1 MANEPAKKQR
11 DVNTHQTF
19 EVEKTKSK
27 ALDFERKQLR
37 AIEANGE
44 VTPNTIQ
51 DTQILSDLFK

>member
-1 MANEPAKKQR
+1 MA
-11 DVNTHQTF
+11 THF
-19 EVEKTKSK
+19 K

-51 DTQILSDLFK
+51 DIRVLSALFK